1 MTHFWCYDLSCMSSL
16 HFPLEI
22 LLIAFLLVP
31 RMKFTMYVM
40 RIHCVVFILLVVPI
54 SLVFLCLAHFPCP
67 WRAEISS
74 LMLKDHPV
82 LKCLYYVP
90 QRGREREECVEE
102 THVGRILKGCKQDCR
117 QQFSRIREPDTHIP
131 FSGRSF
137 REEQQELTG

>member
-31 RMKFTMYVM
+31 RMKFTTYVM
-40 RIHCVVFILLVVPI
+40 RIHCFVFILLVVPI
-54 SLVFLCLAHFPCP
+54 SLVCLCLAFSLSLEG
-67 WRAEISS
+67 RKQFFDVKGSS
-74 LMLKDHPV
+74 CLEMFV
-82 LKCLYYVP
+82 LRSP
-90 QRGREREECVEE
+90 EREREECVEE

-117 QQFSRIREPDTHIP
+117 QQFSRIREPETHIP